1 MRLSLWFS
9 VHPASSLPLGANRAP
24 QVASHL
30 FWLLSPCNHET
41 SLHLLAM
48 SCRWHFLKFIPT
60 GLSCLLYC
68 FYPSLPPT
76 ESQSNPSG
84 TPYMYFGIQ
93 IIFVS
98 KYRGHHS
105 FCSLCFSF
113 CFCMISRGK
122 GVKWGEVYLFL
133 WLYSDR
139 KSCFWNQPEIHVL
152 LISSCSPFLW
162 LI

>member
-1 MRLSLWFS
+1 MRLSFRCRLRILS
-9 VHPASSLPLGANRAP
+9 VLPANFPSFDPCGCPVEWIRAVSIP
-24 QVASHL
+24 SHGRDHL
-30 FWLLSPCNHET
+30 FWLLSPCNHEM
-41 SLHLLAM
+41 SLHLQAV

-98 KYRGHHS
+98 KYCGHHS
-105 FCSLCFSF
+105 LCCLFFSF

-122 GVKWGEVYLFL
+122 GLKWGEVYLFL
-133 WLYSDR
+133 WLYSDQ
-139 KSCFWNQPEIHVL
+139 KSCF
-152 LISSCSPFLW
+152 
-162 LI
+162 